1 MLQKKTENCVL
12 HDKIERN
19 SLFFNL
25 KDTKVKEKIQ
35 KVLLSSYLKPVLRLD
50 QPPSYFF

>member
-1 MLQKKTENCVL
+1 MTLKEI
-12 HDKIERN
+12 HF
-19 SLFFNL
+19 FFNL

-50 QPPSYFF
+50 QPPSYFN

>member
-1 MLQKKTENCVL
+1 MTKLKEI
-12 HDKIERN
+12 HF
-19 SLFFNL
+19 FFNL

-35 KVLLSSYLKPVLRLD
+35 KVSLSSYLKPVLRLD